1 MENPNNVNVKAL
13 FIVVNAGYTDTI
25 MDIVRS
31 AGASGA
37 TVINARGEG
46 ARHELILGI
55 TVESEK
61 EVIMTVVDPDTAR
74 RIMADI
80 KEKAGWKTSLHG
92 ICFIMPVDK
101 IIGINTCMPKENGDS
116 TP

>member
-1 MENPNNVNVKAL
+1 MDGLDNLKAL

-31 AGASGA
+31 EGAGGA

-46 ARHELILGI
+46 ARHELFLGI

-61 EVIMTVVDPDTAR
+61 EIIMTVVEMETAR
-74 RIMADI
+74 RIMTAI
-80 KEKAGWKTSLHG
+80 KEKAGWKSSLHG

-101 IIGINTCMPKENGDS
+101 IIGINIDVTKDVKDILP
-116 TP
+116 